1 MYNILKYSYIVKII
15 YLITTLFIFFA
26 TINYYIG
33 NNYLFILFTFSIS
46 LLFLSS
52 FSKNEIKFLQFF
64 LSIFLW
70 LGFYFKLYVCLV
82 ILNKFPEGVGSFNFT
97 SNSYNEVM
105 LVSSLAF
112 LGFYLGFYLSPQKK
126 ISQINFKY
134 LEKTYYKFDKI
145 ILSFFVLILV
155 SVTVFNFKFSFF
167 QKGFESNY
175 FLNGIVRNLIAY
187 LFLIGFGIATS
198 LIINFE
204 IKRKN
209 FKYIYIALFQT
220 FCISMSTLSRAM
232 IIDLFAYLI
241 GFVSKFKSYR
251 FKKKYLVSIFC
262 FLLIAIILFLASI
275 KFTGAVRNLKN
286 IHLNNDKNKIQ
297 KEIST
302 KYYKYLNNEKSKN
315 IYNFYEHIKEKII
328 NIIKGDYTHLNVLIT
343 NRFVGIEGVMAVQ
356 GYEKKNFTLF
366 IRSLKE
372 KYKEK
377 SLSFYDKIFLEK
389 TSSYYESLNK
399 IINQHAITLPGF
411 VAFSYYAGYKFFVL
425 VLCFITAMFL
435 NYIIITIQNIF
446 NNPILTAFISNILAY
461 RLIHWGFAPSNSY
474 KLFLSIF
481 LSLILLIMI
490 NYALKKFIF
499 K

>member
-1 MYNILKYSYIVKII
+1 MYNILKYSYIVKFI
-15 YLITTLFIFFA
+15 YLITTIFIFFA
-26 TINYYIG
+26 TLSSYIG
-33 NNYLFILFTFSIS
+33 KNYLFILFTFSIS

-52 FSKNEIKFLQFF
+52 FNKDEIKFLQFF

-82 ILNKFPEGVGSFNFT
+82 VLNKFPEGVGSFNFT
-97 SNSYNEVM
+97 SESYNEVM

-112 LGFYLGFYLSPQKK
+112 LGFYLGFYLSPKKK

-134 LEKTYYKFDKI
+134 LEKIYYKFDKI
-145 ILSFFVLILV
+145 ILFFFVLILV
-155 SVTVFNFKFSFF
+155 SVTVLNFKFSFF

-204 IKRKN
+204 FNRKKFN
-209 FKYIYIALFQT
+209 FIYIALFQT

-241 GFVSKFKSYR
+241 GFVSKFKSIR

-262 FLLIAIILFLASI
+262 FLLIAIILFLATI
-275 KFTGAVRNLKN
+275 KFTGTVRNLKN

-302 KYYKYLNNEKSKN
+302 KYYKYFNDEKNKN
-315 IYNFYEHIKEKII
+315 IYNSFEHIKEKII

-343 NRFVGIEGVMAVQ
+343 YRFVGIEGVMAVQ
-356 GYEKKNFTLF
+356 GYEKKNFILF
-366 IRSLKE
+366 IKSLKE

-425 VLCFITAMFL
+425 VLCFVTAMFL
-435 NYIIITIQNIF
+435 NYITIIIQNVF

-490 NYALKKFIF
+490 NYALKKFFF